1 MFTNHAT
8 GSRHPASCLKQVV
21 CPALELLTFNAIIFD
36 VAAPVSAALLFLS
49 LLLVIDPMQ
58 LQDVS
63 FSPSCMQIRTAYKIQ
78 KYWGQ
83 NLALLS
89 CMQETFVLFLEFG
102 HATSYFIKQITNEMN
117 TMNTLLPNAKE
128 SQFWLKMQPVPS
140 DKKNLKQVR
149 L

>member
-1 MFTNHAT
+1 
-8 GSRHPASCLKQVV
+8 
-21 CPALELLTFNAIIFD
+21 
-36 VAAPVSAALLFLS
+36 
-49 LLLVIDPMQ
+49 MQ

-140 DKKNLKQVR
+140 DKKKSKAGATMKVDSRVR
-149 L
+149 KRRKHLEATFQAQTSHQAITSSFPRHD

>member
-1 MFTNHAT
+1 MSTNHGT
-8 GSRHPASCLKQVV
+8 GSWHPASCLKQVV
-21 CPALELLTFNAIIFD
+21 SEPALELLTFNVIIFD

-128 SQFWLKMQPVPS
+128 SLFWLNMQPG
-140 DKKNLKQVR
+140 
-149 L
+149 